1 MGEFSLATRLVV
13 ASWCLAGVVFVNS
26 YSSSL
31 VSFLMTP
38 KFVHLMNT
46 IEDLVAS
53 NHIQI
58 TIKKFTSEYSELM
71 VSTMMDMKLNN

>member
-1 MGEFSLATRLVV
+1 
-13 ASWCLAGVVFVNS
+13 
-26 YSSSL
+26 
-31 VSFLMTP
+31 
-38 KFVHLMNT
+38 MNT